1 MKHVVAFLALGAA
14 PLLADEVY
22 LRGGG
27 QISGVIVS
35 RTQSAIEVDIGGGT
49 LTVQKSQVVRI
60 EESISPLQ
68 EYRTRA
74 AAVAPGDVEGWRE
87 LARWAR
93 GRSLSTQAKEAWRKV
108 VELAPDD
115 EEANRALGRV
125 LLDGRWVTEE
135 ESYQARGFVEF
146 EGEWVTPDERDTRN
160 VMPRPL
166 FAGTYG
172 VEAFV
177 LSVMASGKF
186 GAP

>member
-1 MKHVVAFLALGAA
+1 MKHVVASLALGAA

-35 RTQSAIEVDIGGGT
+35 RTRSAIEVDIGGGT

-74 AAVAPGDVEGWRE
+74 AAIAPGDVDGWRE

-93 GRSLSTQAKEAWRKV
+93 GRSLST
-108 VELAPDD
+108 
-115 EEANRALGRV
+115 
-125 LLDGRWVTEE
+125 
-135 ESYQARGFVEF
+135 
-146 EGEWVTPDERDTRN
+146 
-160 VMPRPL
+160 
-166 FAGTYG
+166 
-172 VEAFV
+172 
-177 LSVMASGKF
+177 
-186 GAP
+186 